1 MLDWSKT
8 FENQD
13 HTLGIKS
20 LIENKVRLS
29 LIPTLIDLFK
39 GRKITVKWSNLYS
52 EPRKVTGGG
61 PQGGN
66 SGILEYISLTRGNLE
81 FLANEEAFKFVDDAS
96 FLEIL
101 NLLSVGLSSINAKM
115 QVPSDLPPNMAF
127 LPPQNFDTQN
137 YLNTISEWTDQNKMV
152 LNENKSKY
160 MIFNYCSSHQFR
172 TRLMIHNSLIEQ
184 VEETRLLGLIIQD
197 DLSWRSNSESLVKRA
212 YSRMIIIRKLV
223 EFQLKSED
231 LITIYILYIR
241 SVIEQSSVVWSSFL
255 SPHSRRLSLF

>member
-1 MLDWSKT
+1 MFIDGKCPEIWKTEYITPVPKLSKISKMSEFRPISGPLNFARIADKLMASYITQDMTKDPKQYGNEKGLSINHYLVKMIDKILKSVDKNSIREKNAVILSMLDWSKA

-52 EPRKVTGGG
+52 EPIKVTGGG

-66 SGILEYISLTRGNLE
+66 SGILEYISLTRGNLD

-96 FLEIL
+96 FLQIL

-115 QVPSDLPPNMAF
+115 KVPSDLPPNIAF
-127 LPPQNFDTQN
+127 LPPQ
-137 YLNTISEWTDQNKMV
+137 I
-152 LNENKSKY
+152 
-160 MIFNYCSSHQFR
+160 
-172 TRLMIHNSLIEQ
+172 LIPK
-184 VEETRLLGLIIQD
+184 II
-197 DLSWRSNSESLVKRA
+197 
-212 YSRMIIIRKLV
+212 
-223 EFQLKSED
+223 
-231 LITIYILYIR
+231 
-241 SVIEQSSVVWSSFL
+241 
-255 SPHSRRLSLF
+255 